1 MRSAF
6 ADDVAGNAS
15 SASSSRP
22 EARRGERGV
31 TEEPIPSA
39 SRSMVSVSE
48 RDLAEQLRELLRNRR
63 NKLLSDALS
72 QSRDILEQVDR
83 PEG

>member
-1 MRSAF
+1 
-6 ADDVAGNAS
+6 
-15 SASSSRP
+15 
-22 EARRGERGV
+22 
-31 TEEPIPSA
+31 
-39 SRSMVSVSE
+39 MVSVSE